1 MKLWI
6 DTDAGV
12 DDSTAI
18 LLALNAP
25 NVEIVGI
32 SCVGGNAHLENVI
45 NNVNRTLHVYGVGG
59 QIPIYGGCRRALVH
73 PNMVIPEI
81 HGHDGLGDINNADFG
96 LEGKP
101 ERLDPDH
108 AVNALIAAAEKYGS
122 DLVLLTLGPLTNIAI
137 AFRMNEAAM
146 MRIGRIIVMG
156 GAEDGRGNTS
166 PFAEFNI
173 RCDPEAAEILFQTY
187 PQSQTM
193 LASWTLTQKYNF
205 TGADKEAIAGR
216 GDTVLARWV
225 RDTWKAVLDFTKGD
239 LLMADPLA
247 AYVCC
252 YDGAITEE
260 RKMRLSVVLSG
271 EKIGMTEAKDDDS
284 GVRVVTA
291 IDANGFKKAMS
302 DLMSHH

>member
-1 MKLWI
+1 MKLFI

-59 QIPIYGGCRRALVH
+59 QIPIYGGCRRAILE

-81 HGHDGLGDINNADFG
+81 HGHDGLGDIKNSDFG
-96 LEGKP
+96 LDGKP
-101 ERLDPDH
+101 DRLDPEH
-108 AVNALIAAAEKYGS
+108 GVNAMIAAAEKYGPE
-122 DLVLLTLGPLTNIAI
+122 LVLLTLGPLTNVAL

-146 MRIGRIIVMG
+146 MRIGRIVVMG
-156 GAEDGRGNTS
+156 GAEDGCGNTS
-166 PFAEFNI
+166 PYAEFNI
-173 RCDPEAAEILFQTY
+173 RCDPDAAQIVFQTY
-187 PQSQTM
+187 PQAQM
-193 LASWTLTQKYNF
+193 WMASWTLTKKYNF
-205 TGADKEAIAGR
+205 TGAEKDELANR
-216 GDTVLARWV
+216 GDTVLGRWV

-247 AYVCC
+247 AFVCC
-252 YDGAITEE
+252 YEGAVTEE
-260 RKMRLSVVLSG
+260 KKMRINVVRTG
-271 EKIGMTEAKDDDS
+271 EKIGMTEAVEDDQ
-284 GVRVVTA
+284 GVRVATA
-291 IDANGFKKAMS
+291 IDVGGYKKAMQ
-302 DLMSHH
+302 DMMNHH